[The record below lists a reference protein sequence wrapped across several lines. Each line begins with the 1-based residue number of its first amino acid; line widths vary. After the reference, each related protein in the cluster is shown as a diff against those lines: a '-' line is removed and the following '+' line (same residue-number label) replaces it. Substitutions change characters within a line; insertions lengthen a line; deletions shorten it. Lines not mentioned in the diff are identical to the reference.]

1 MSDSH
6 DKTRMTVL
14 ITSLILCIIS
24 IFLAIY
30 VDSVLGNMF
39 FVAVFIVGVYEIDRY
54 VRKRIET
61 RYPTQKHTEITK

>member
-39 FVAVFIVGVYEIDRY
+39 FVAVFIVGVYEIDQY
-54 VRKRIET
+54 VRKRIATQHTTPKYIET
-61 RYPTQKHTEITK
+61 KK